1 MKNFLLKA
9 LVFILFI
16 SCENPSSKNKN
27 KIEVK
32 DTISTLVA
40 DEEFVYDSAYVI
52 KIIGKDFFYHIR
64 EGYKEN
70 LYSIL
75 EILDTAKGLK
85 SSLDSYK
92 FEIVNQQ
99 VVDAE
104 IDYKLILNAIPE
116 SPAEFAIYDSCFYKS
131 ELLNKIN
138 NLERLVTLSCY
149 DSKDNFLYKLD
160 FCVKYTNMNAIL
172 YQGLVQNEEREG
184 DGYYYH
190 DLNSIICKDS
200 EFFCKKVWPRV
211 SMLAK
216 QKGGDVYDLYD
227 CRCIKKVL
235 DEYKSCN

>member
-1 MKNFLLKA
+1 MKNFLLKT
-9 LVFILFI
+9 LLFILFI
-16 SCENPSSKNKN
+16 SCGNPNRKNIDKV
-27 KIEVK
+27 EVK

-52 KIIGKDFFYHIR
+52 KIIGKDSFYHIR
-64 EGYKEN
+64 EGYKKN

-99 VVDAE
+99 IVNSK

-131 ELLNKIN
+131 ELVNKIN
-138 NLERLVTLSCY
+138 NFERLVILSCY
-149 DSKDNFLYKLD
+149 DSEDNFVYKLD
-160 FCVKYTNMNAIL
+160 FCVKYTNMYAVI
-172 YQGLVQNEEREG
+172 YRGLVQNEEREG

-190 DLNSIICKDS
+190 DLNSIICKNS
-200 EFFCKKVWPRV
+200 VFFCKRVWPKV
-211 SMLAK
+211 SKLAK
-216 QKGGDVYDLYD
+216 MKGGDIYDLYD
-227 CRCIKKVL
+227 CRCVKKVL